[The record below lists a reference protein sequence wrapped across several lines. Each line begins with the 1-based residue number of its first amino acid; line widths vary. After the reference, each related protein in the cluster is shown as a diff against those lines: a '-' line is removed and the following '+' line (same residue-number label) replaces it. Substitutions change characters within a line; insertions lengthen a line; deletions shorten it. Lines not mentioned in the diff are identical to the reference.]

1 MPGYDP
7 QRARQR
13 PRPTNGSSAPVDAI
27 LDPHHEDP
35 ATEATTPGRA
45 GSDEEAGSGEE
56 PTAAEPVPVPDAEPV
71 EVDDAQSEALAD
83 EPTAVDLRALPE
95 PTSPARKAL
104 VGVALLAALVAVLWW
119 WRARGGDDEG

>member
-7 QRARQR
+7 QRARPR

-27 LDPHHEDP
+27 LEPHHDEP
-35 ATEATTPGRA
+35 A
-45 GSDEEAGSGEE
+45 
-56 PTAAEPVPVPDAEPV
+56 AAEPVPVPDAEPV

-95 PTSPARKAL
+95 PASPVRKVL
-104 VGVALLAALVAVLWW
+104 VGVALLAAIVALVWW
-119 WRARGGDDEG
+119 WRARDDDEG